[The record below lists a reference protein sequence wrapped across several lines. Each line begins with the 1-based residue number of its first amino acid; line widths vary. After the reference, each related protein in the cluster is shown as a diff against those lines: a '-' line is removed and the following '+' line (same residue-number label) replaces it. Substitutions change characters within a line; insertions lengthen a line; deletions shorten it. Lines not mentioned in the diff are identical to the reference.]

1 MSVPRLARAAGHGRP
16 AAPVRL
22 LHLGLGSF
30 FRAHQCWYTE
40 HAGDAT
46 GWGMAAFGGRGT
58 SPVIERLKEQDGLYT
73 LVTRGGAC
81 DGFEVVGSIS
91 RAHGAAEHEAWLGY
105 FEAPELAAVTITITE
120 AGYRRRA
127 GGGLDLSQPDVQADL
142 GALHRD
148 PRALVRTAP
157 ARLLAGIIARR
168 RADGGPLS
176 IVPCDNVSGNGA
188 MVERVLRD
196 AAELLDPAAAAWI
209 AGSISFVTTIVDR
222 ITPRTAAQDVR
233 TVLDSN
239 GWDDRCPVVTE
250 PFHEWVLSG
259 EFPAS
264 RPRWEDAGA
273 IFTADIAPYDQRKLW
288 LLNGGHSLLAYAGS
302 IRGNETVAAAL
313 SDETCRHWLEQ
324 WWSEASAH
332 LAQPAAEVGAYRAAL
347 LERFANPR
355 MHHRLE
361 QIAADGSQ
369 KLPIRILPVL
379 RAERAAARLPQGAT
393 RVLAAWVCHLRGAGV
408 PVADVRA
415 DELRPLAAG
424 PLTEAIPRTLEA
436 LDPVVAADAAVV
448 AVVIDQCRELEG
460 RGC

>member
-1 MSVPRLARAAGHGRP
+1 
-16 AAPVRL
+16 
-22 LHLGLGSF
+22 
-30 FRAHQCWYTE
+30 
-40 HAGDAT
+40 
-46 GWGMAAFGGRGT
+46 MAAFGGRGT

-168 RADGGPLS
+168 SADGGPLS

-273 IFTADIAPYDQRKLW
+273 TFTADIARMTSASC
-288 LLNGGHSLLAYAGS
+288 GSSTAGT
-302 IRGNETVAAAL
+302 RCWPT
-313 SDETCRHWLEQ
+313 Q
-324 WWSEASAH
+324 
-332 LAQPAAEVGAYRAAL
+332 
-347 LERFANPR
+347 
-355 MHHRLE
+355 
-361 QIAADGSQ
+361 
-369 KLPIRILPVL
+369 
-379 RAERAAARLPQGAT
+379 ARSGAT
-393 RVLAAWVCHLRGAGV
+393 KRWPLR
-408 PVADVRA
+408 
-415 DELRPLAAG
+415 
-424 PLTEAIPRTLEA
+424 
-436 LDPVVAADAAVV
+436 
-448 AVVIDQCRELEG
+448 
-460 RGC
+460 